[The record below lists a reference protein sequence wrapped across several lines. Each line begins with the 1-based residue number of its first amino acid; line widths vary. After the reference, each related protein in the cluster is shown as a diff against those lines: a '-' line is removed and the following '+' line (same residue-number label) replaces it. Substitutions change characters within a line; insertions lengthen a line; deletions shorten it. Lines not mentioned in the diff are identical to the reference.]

1 MAYGIIFSLLMQGD
15 LMQVLA
21 KVRSVW
27 RQREEEVL
35 RLIAEQLTTE
45 TSPSGFFHFEQQL
58 QDILR
63 ETGREVLEVV
73 MNALEPAEH
82 PQWPTHV
89 EQAGGEYRRRAQ
101 QTPHHEVATLFG
113 PITLMRLGYRS
124 CADGDPSLFPL
135 EEALG
140 LVKGCTPALA
150 ERVGFHAGQAG
161 ATQRT
166 VLALLRREHGVALG
180 VGRLRQ
186 LLEALSEATAPLRR
200 AAQARRIC
208 ELLQQAFA
216 RKGRGKPTL
225 AVGRDGITV
234 GNQPHGFFE
243 VATCATVSVLDRRGK
258 RLGTVSLGFAP
269 ELGQQ
274 TMTDELLALLHEIFR
289 QWTGVLPRLAY
300 VSDAGGPEEKFY
312 TQRLCRMRHPLTK
325 ARLQWQRIVDYY
337 HAAQRLTTLAESL
350 RLDQDVAQ
358 AWARRMRQVLKEPNG
373 VSRVLHSA
381 GALRSRYGTRSGEQ
395 AKAFATACSYL
406 RRRSVWMRYHDFR
419 SAALPI
425 GSGVTEAACKTLFT
439 QRVKLSGMRW
449 KRSGLQII
457 LNLRMLVLSG
467 VWDAVYSDSLK
478 DRDVLPIRAQPISSP
493 QNQRQAA

>member
-1 MAYGIIFSLLMQGD
+1 MAYGIIFSLLMQGNV
-15 LMQVLA
+15 MQVLA
-21 KVRSVW
+21 KVRCVW
-27 RQREEEVL
+27 RQREEDL
-35 RLIAEQLTTE
+35 LGLIVKQLMTE
-45 TSPSGFFHFEQQL
+45 ISPSEFFRFEQQL
-58 QDILR
+58 QAVLR

-101 QTPHHEVATLFG
+101 QTPHREIATLFG
-113 PITLMRLGYRS
+113 PITLLRLGYRS

-150 ERVGFHAGQAG
+150 ERMGFHAGQAG

-166 VLALLRREHGVALG
+166 VLALLRREHGVTLG
-180 VGRLRQ
+180 VGRLRKV
-186 LLEALSEATAPLRR
+186 LEALSEATAPLRR
-200 AAQARRIC
+200 EAQARRIY

-269 ELGQQ
+269 ELGQEA
-274 TMTDELLALLHEIFR
+274 MTDELLALLHEIFR
-289 QWTGVLPRLAY
+289 QWTGALPRLAY
-300 VSDAGGPEEKFY
+300 VSDAGGQEEKFY
-312 TQRLCRMRHPLTK
+312 TQRLSRMRHPMTK
-325 ARLQWQRIVDYY
+325 TRLRWQRVVDYY

-350 RLDQDVAQ
+350 RLDKDLAQ
-358 AWARRMRQVLKEPNG
+358 AWARRMRRVLKEPNG

-381 GALRSRYGTRSGEQ
+381 GALRSRYGTGNGEQ

-449 KRSGLQII
+449 KRSGLQIV

-467 VWDAVYSDSLK
+467 VWDAVYSRSLEQ
-478 DRDVLPIRAQPISSP
+478 RDVLPIRTPTGSSHK
-493 QNQRQAA
+493 NHRQAA